1 MGQLEFYS
9 VMMRNDY
16 ELLTNVVPAE
26 ICKLCAIQY
35 EMQESCC
42 SIIYPNT
49 SMADMSPHSFARYAP
64 FCFEALSVYLLPI
77 IEKIVGEELFPV
89 YSYARIYRTGSKLDP
104 HFDRSSSE
112 ISVSI
117 CIEKDDQDWPLFI
130 KSDQGIIHEIHL
142 NQGDIVIYKGNAQE
156 HWRDEFTGKKQIQC
170 FLQYVRA
177 KGNLAW
183 LKWDTRPSL
192 GLPYDYTG
200 PEVKEEVAKVM
211 AEHKLSGKI

>member
-1 MGQLEFYS
+1 MIQP
-9 VMMRNDY
+9 DY
-16 ELLTNVVPAE
+16 KLLTNAVPTE

-42 SIIYPNT
+42 AIIYPT
-49 SMADMSPHSFARYAP
+49 VSMADMSPNSFARYAP
-64 FCFEALSVYLLPI
+64 LCFEALSVYLLPV
-77 IEKIVGEELFPV
+77 IEKTVGEELFPV
-89 YSYARIYRTGSKLDP
+89 YSYARIYRTGSRLDP

-112 ISVSI
+112 ISVSV
-117 CIEKDDQDWPLFI
+117 CIGKDDQDWPLFI
-130 KSDQGIIHEIHL
+130 KSDQGVTHEIHL
-142 NQGDIVIYKGNAQE
+142 NQGDLVIYNGNAQE

-177 KGNLAW
+177 NGNLAW

-200 PEVKEEVAKVM
+200 PEVKQEVAKVM

>member
-1 MGQLEFYS
+1 MEQLEFYS

-16 ELLTNVVPAE
+16 ELLTNAVPAE

-49 SMADMSPHSFARYAP
+49 SMADMSLNSFARYAP
-64 FCFEALSVYLLPI
+64 LCFEALSVYLLPI

-89 YSYARIYRTGSKLDP
+89 YSYARIYRTGSRLDP

>member
-1 MGQLEFYS
+1 MEQLEFYS

-16 ELLTNVVPAE
+16 ELLTNAVPAE

-49 SMADMSPHSFARYAP
+49 SMADMSLNSFARYAP
-64 FCFEALSVYLLPI
+64 LCFEALSVYLLPI

-89 YSYARIYRTGSKLDP
+89 YSYARIYRTGSRLDP

-192 GLPYDYTG
+192 GLPYDSTG